1 MKMINNIHLGI
12 FSKLAIAFIIVGL
25 IPMLAISCFFYSEFT
40 NNIESVLLNDAA
52 TMLNSGSEYV
62 DTLLGEW
69 DDKTKMMYSINLE
82 NGIFLGDVILNS
94 SISNQEKSIYIKRF
108 LGTFKAEKGLVSIRF
123 LDQDGNLYYISEVVG
138 KVIDA
143 NNIEVWKNSELA
155 NLNNEKEIQLSAT
168 HQDNYFANVNEEVI
182 TVKRNLFDV
191 TSVKSVEHRIGTIY
205 LDFSKSVIEEQ
216 LSKANLGNKSGFYII
231 DDHGQEVYR
240 SANQK
245 AMNKTIWNELYS
257 EMSKGKKYIEDEN
270 AYYLYQ
276 HNLNGNW
283 INVIKVHKDDI
294 INNTKQT
301 TQYIITILLTSSIIL
316 TGIYFLFS
324 KRITIPI
331 LNLKKGMKRIQDGD
345 LTTRVAVRSHD
356 EIGILAEG
364 LNQMAAQLSEYIER
378 VYGAEIKQRD
388 AELNALKSQIKPHY
402 LYNTLDVIRMTAI
415 NNDDRQTAR
424 MVESLASQLR
434 YLIGN
439 SNDTVTVGDELKSIE
454 DYFEII
460 KVRYEGRIELKI
472 NAPERLLEL
481 RVLKLILQPAV
492 ENAIKH
498 GFKMKMNQGMIW
510 VTVLLKAKDL
520 VFTIMDNGIGM
531 TNEELRLLQHN
542 LEVEEIN
549 QNSNGGVGLHNVKE
563 RIRRKYGTDYGIDVQ
578 SSLGKGTIVIIRIP
592 YLKEDNN
599 AESNSD

>member
-1 MKMINNIHLGI
+1 
-12 FSKLAIAFIIVGL
+12 
-25 IPMLAISCFFYSEFT
+25 
-40 NNIESVLLNDAA
+40 
-52 TMLNSGSEYV
+52 
-62 DTLLGEW
+62 
-69 DDKTKMMYSINLE
+69 
-82 NGIFLGDVILNS
+82 
-94 SISNQEKSIYIKRF
+94 
-108 LGTFKAEKGLVSIRF
+108 
-123 LDQDGNLYYISEVVG
+123 
-138 KVIDA
+138 
-143 NNIEVWKNSELA
+143 
-155 NLNNEKEIQLSAT
+155 
-168 HQDNYFANVNEEVI
+168 
-182 TVKRNLFDV
+182 
-191 TSVKSVEHRIGTIY
+191 
-205 LDFSKSVIEEQ
+205 
-216 LSKANLGNKSGFYII
+216 
-231 DDHGQEVYR
+231 
-240 SANQK
+240 
-245 AMNKTIWNELYS
+245 
-257 EMSKGKKYIEDEN
+257 MSKGKKYIEDEN

-472 NAPERLLEL
+472 NAPEQLLEL

-549 QNSNGGVGLHNVKE
+549 QNSNGGFGLHNVKE

>member
-1 MKMINNIHLGI
+1 
-12 FSKLAIAFIIVGL
+12 
-25 IPMLAISCFFYSEFT
+25 
-40 NNIESVLLNDAA
+40 
-52 TMLNSGSEYV
+52 
-62 DTLLGEW
+62 
-69 DDKTKMMYSINLE
+69 
-82 NGIFLGDVILNS
+82 
-94 SISNQEKSIYIKRF
+94 
-108 LGTFKAEKGLVSIRF
+108 
-123 LDQDGNLYYISEVVG
+123 
-138 KVIDA
+138 
-143 NNIEVWKNSELA
+143 
-155 NLNNEKEIQLSAT
+155 
-168 HQDNYFANVNEEVI
+168 
-182 TVKRNLFDV
+182 
-191 TSVKSVEHRIGTIY
+191 
-205 LDFSKSVIEEQ
+205 
-216 LSKANLGNKSGFYII
+216 
-231 DDHGQEVYR
+231 
-240 SANQK
+240 
-245 AMNKTIWNELYS
+245 
-257 EMSKGKKYIEDEN
+257 
-270 AYYLYQ
+270 
-276 HNLNGNW
+276 
-283 INVIKVHKDDI
+283 
-294 INNTKQT
+294 
-301 TQYIITILLTSSIIL
+301 
-316 TGIYFLFS
+316 
-324 KRITIPI
+324 
-331 LNLKKGMKRIQDGD
+331 
-345 LTTRVAVRSHD
+345 
-356 EIGILAEG
+356 
-364 LNQMAAQLSEYIER
+364 MAAQLSEYIER

-415 NNDDRQTAR
+415 NNNNRQTAR

-472 NAPERLLEL
+472 NAPEQLLEL

-549 QNSNGGVGLHNVKE
+549 QNSNGGFGLHNVKE

>member
-108 LGTFKAEKGLVSIRF
+108 LGTFKAEKG
-123 LDQDGNLYYISEVVG
+123 
-138 KVIDA
+138 
-143 NNIEVWKNSELA
+143 
-155 NLNNEKEIQLSAT
+155 
-168 HQDNYFANVNEEVI
+168 
-182 TVKRNLFDV
+182 NLFDV

-472 NAPERLLEL
+472 NAPEQLLEL

>member
-1 MKMINNIHLGI
+1 
-12 FSKLAIAFIIVGL
+12 
-25 IPMLAISCFFYSEFT
+25 
-40 NNIESVLLNDAA
+40 
-52 TMLNSGSEYV
+52 
-62 DTLLGEW
+62 
-69 DDKTKMMYSINLE
+69 
-82 NGIFLGDVILNS
+82 
-94 SISNQEKSIYIKRF
+94 
-108 LGTFKAEKGLVSIRF
+108 
-123 LDQDGNLYYISEVVG
+123 
-138 KVIDA
+138 
-143 NNIEVWKNSELA
+143 
-155 NLNNEKEIQLSAT
+155 
-168 HQDNYFANVNEEVI
+168 
-182 TVKRNLFDV
+182 
-191 TSVKSVEHRIGTIY
+191 
-205 LDFSKSVIEEQ
+205 
-216 LSKANLGNKSGFYII
+216 
-231 DDHGQEVYR
+231 
-240 SANQK
+240 
-245 AMNKTIWNELYS
+245 
-257 EMSKGKKYIEDEN
+257 MSKGKKYIEDEN

-301 TQYIITILLTSSIIL
+301 TQYIITILLTSSINFNRYL
-316 TGIYFLFS
+316 LFYFQNVLQYRS
-324 KRITIPI
+324 SI
-331 LNLKKGMKRIQDGD
+331 LKKGMKRIQDGD

-472 NAPERLLEL
+472 NAPEQLLEL

-520 VFTIMDNGIGM
+520 VFTIMDNGIGDD
-531 TNEELRLLQHN
+531 
-542 LEVEEIN
+542 
-549 QNSNGGVGLHNVKE
+549 K
-563 RIRRKYGTDYGIDVQ
+563 
-578 SSLGKGTIVIIRIP
+578 
-592 YLKEDNN
+592 
-599 AESNSD
+599 